1 LRPFL
6 KHPAKTAPSSRERER
21 RRLRVLIA
29 DDHRMFLQAVQ
40 ALLQRRGFAVV
51 GLASD
56 GAEAVHLATTT
67 HPDVAI
73 LDVLMPK
80 LNGLDA
86 ARVLLT
92 SAPDTAVV
100 LVTGG
105 ADLEFVLEGMTLGV
119 RGFVVK
125 TAAIDELFDA
135 IKAASQGAT
144 YVSPAFEGAVKA
156 ALPAGRAVGPRPLT
170 SREREVLRLIAEG
183 KTSKQVAIALHV
195 ALKTAETHRAR
206 IMKKLDIHGLAGLVR
221 YAIRER
227 IASA

>member
-1 LRPFL
+1 MPKNDPPGRKL
-6 KHPAKTAPSSRERER
+6 ASRERER

-40 ALLQRRGFAVV
+40 GLLQRRGFAVV

-56 GAEAVHLATTT
+56 GAEAVRLASTT
-67 HPDVAI
+67 HPDVAV
-73 LDVLMPK
+73 LDLLMPK

-100 LVTGG
+100 LVTGAG
-105 ADLEFVLEGMTLGV
+105 DLGFVLEAMTLGV

-135 IKAASQGAT
+135 IKVASRGAT
-144 YVSPAFEGAVKA
+144 YVSPAYERAVKA

-170 SREREVLRLIAEG
+170 PREREVLRLIAEG
-183 KTSKQVAIALHV
+183 KTSKQVAIALHI

-206 IMKKLDIHGLAGLVR
+206 IMKKLDIHDIAGLVR

>member
-1 LRPFL
+1 MPKNKPLGRM
-6 KHPAKTAPSSRERER
+6 PASRERER

-29 DDHRMFLQAVQ
+29 DDHPMFLQAVQ
-40 ALLQRRGFAVV
+40 AFLQRRGFAIV

-56 GAEAVHLATTT
+56 GAEAVRLASTT
-67 HPDVAI
+67 HPDIAV

-86 ARVLLT
+86 ARELLT
-92 SAPDTAVV
+92 SAPDMAVV

-105 ADLEFVLEGMTLGV
+105 GDLGFVLEAMTLGV
-119 RGFVVK
+119 RSFVVK

-135 IKAASQGAT
+135 IKAASRGAT
-144 YVSPAFEGAVKA
+144 YVSSAYQRAVQA
-156 ALPAGRAVGPRPLT
+156 ALPAARAVGPRPLT
-170 SREREVLRLIAEG
+170 RREREVLRLIAEG
-183 KTSKQVAIALHV
+183 KTSKQVALALHI
-195 ALKTAETHRAR
+195 APKTAETHRAR
-206 IMKKLDIHGLAGLVR
+206 IMKKLDIHDIAGLVR